1 MLTHACSPEV
11 GLLQDVIK
19 CDINNLRSEP
29 EERPH
34 VPRSQMVHT
43 QYLLH
48 YIFFFPPLSP
58 FSNVASPIIVSNVAN
73 GDSKVTL
80 LLIIVLL

>member
-1 MLTHACSPEV
+1 MCIVLLLLFIYLFIYFSNSIFGLMLTHACSPEV

-19 CDINNLRSEP
+19 CDINNLRSEH
-29 EERPH
+29 EERLH

-48 YIFFFPPLSP
+48 YIVLS
-58 FSNVASPIIVSNVAN
+58 AIIAF
-73 GDSKVTL
+73 
-80 LLIIVLL
+80 